1 MREIMP
7 EQNVR
12 NCAMRG
18 LLLLTILTVLAA
30 APAFAAILPS
40 CQSVWKAMNAQQEE
54 AWLRQCALAQR
65 QSGAIF
71 DVEDSCRRWFETCRR
86 TPPNAIPPGFITY

>member
-1 MREIMP
+1 MASG
-7 EQNVR
+7 Q
-12 NCAMRG
+12 AMRG
-18 LLLLTILTVLAA
+18 LLLLTILTAFAA

-40 CQSVWKAMNAQQEE
+40 CQSVWKTVNARQEE

-71 DVEDSCRRWFETCRR
+71 DVEDNCRRWFETCRR
-86 TPPNAIPPGFITY
+86 TPPNAMPPGFMTY

>member
-1 MREIMP
+1 MADK
-7 EQNVR
+7 Q
-12 NCAMRG
+12 AMRG
-18 LLLLTILTVLAA
+18 LLLLTIFIALAA

-40 CQSVWKAMNAQQEE
+40 CQSVWKAVNAQQEE

-71 DVEDSCRRWFETCRR
+71 DVEDSCRRWLETCRR
-86 TPPNAIPPGFITY
+86 TPANAMPPGFMAY

>member
-1 MREIMP
+1 MR
-7 EQNVR
+7 
-12 NCAMRG
+12 A
-18 LLLLTILTVLAA
+18 LLLLTIFIALA

-40 CQSVWKAMNAQQEE
+40 CQSVWKAVSAQQEE

-86 TPPNAIPPGFITY
+86 TPPNAMPPGFMTY